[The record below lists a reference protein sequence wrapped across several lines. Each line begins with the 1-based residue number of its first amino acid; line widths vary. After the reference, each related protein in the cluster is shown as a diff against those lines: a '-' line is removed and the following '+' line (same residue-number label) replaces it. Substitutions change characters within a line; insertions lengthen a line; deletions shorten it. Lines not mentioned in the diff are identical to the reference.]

1 MAQVLFRGQQLGK
14 YEVLDSLGTGGFASV
29 YLARDQWIDKLVAL
43 KIPHYQNYDM
53 EHLLKE
59 PRMLARLN
67 HPNIIGILSAEKATD
82 LFFFV
87 MEYVEGES
95 LENLLEREKTLPH
108 KIACRYILQIC
119 EALDYA
125 HSQQV
130 LHRDLRPANILVS
143 KNGLL
148 KVGDFGVAAI
158 LEKIPYAKTII
169 GTPPYMSPE
178 HFKGKAVYASD
189 VYSVGII
196 LYEML
201 TGQVPYYDVNP
212 AKIEQL
218 ILEGKCT
225 PPRLINKDVPKDLN
239 NIVMRAFARDL
250 DSRYGSCF
258 ELSQAIQFF
267 LGTTPEQNEK
277 TEIRNRIL
285 SRTTT
290 PPTTCWNCGRPLP
303 RYTKICPKCNQLQ

>member
-43 KIPHYQNYDM
+43 KIPHYQNYDL

-67 HPNIIGILSAEKATD
+67 HPNIIGILSAEKETD

-87 MEYVEGES
+87 MEYIEGES

-239 NIVMRAFARDL
+239 NIVMRAFAREL
-250 DSRYGSCF
+250 DTRYGSCF

-267 LGTTPEQNEK
+267 LGTSQDHNEK

-290 PPTTCWNCGRPLP
+290 PTLTCWNCSRPLP